1 MNAPLEQVIR
11 LLPYLWFGL
20 ISLIAIVVTLYDK
33 IAAKR
38 LPGRRTPEKTLF
50 IIAGLG
56 GAIAMYAMMQLI
68 RHKTQHKSFMIG
80 IPLIIAAQIAVIAA
94 LVWLL

>member
-1 MNAPLEQVIR
+1 MTPDRVIA
-11 LLPYLWFGL
+11 LLPYLWLAL
-20 ISLIAIVVTLYDK
+20 ISLIAIVVTIYDK
-33 IAAKR
+33 FAAKR

-56 GAIAMYAMMQLI
+56 GSIAMYAMMQLI

-80 IPLIIAAQIAVIAA
+80 IPLIIAGQIAVIAA
-94 LVWLL
+94 LILLL